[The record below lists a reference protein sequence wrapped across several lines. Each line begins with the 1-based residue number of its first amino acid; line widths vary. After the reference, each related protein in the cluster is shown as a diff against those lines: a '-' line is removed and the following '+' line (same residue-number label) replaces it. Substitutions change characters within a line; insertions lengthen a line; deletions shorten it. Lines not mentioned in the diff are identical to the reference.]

1 MGSVKD
7 FVLIAGGIASA
18 ALSGGTTSAILA
30 GIAAVSKHLG
40 GKEPSLSD
48 PKTAWTVDSIQI
60 WMGIAL
66 DNMQRP
72 MAEGL
77 KGELLRKKIAA
88 DWFSRFG
95 TKASKSWVNQM
106 AEQSWNAVKT
116 NIALGLII
124 APTHAQ
130 E

>member
-18 ALSGGTTSAILA
+18 ALSGGTTAAILA
-30 GIAAVSKHLG
+30 GIAGVSKILG

-48 PKTAWTVDSIQI
+48 PKTKWTVDHIQV
-60 WMGIAL
+60 WMDIAL
-66 DNMQRP
+66 ANMQRP
-72 MAEGL
+72 MAEGR
-77 KGELLRKKIAA
+77 KGELLREKIAA
-88 DWFSRFG
+88 DWFVFFG

-106 AEQSWNAVKT
+106 AEQTWNAVKT

-124 APTHAQ
+124 APTHA
-130 E
+130 EK